1 MVLSPLCLCGWR
13 ATPGMAEHPWWR
25 LTDSVRFTWAFLV
38 LSRNPP
44 LSWAHWDSWS
54 FFPGPTR
61 RTCYPGSLDH
71 LVACLFHKKNKP
83 VFFKPVFKVV
93 LVSNKVAKPVF

>member
-44 LSWAHWDSWS
+44 LLGTLGQLVILSWTNLENLLPWLLGPLSSLS
-54 FFPGPTR
+54 FPQE
-61 RTCYPGSLDH
+61 
-71 LVACLFHKKNKP
+71 K
-83 VFFKPVFKVV
+83 
-93 LVSNKVAKPVF
+93 